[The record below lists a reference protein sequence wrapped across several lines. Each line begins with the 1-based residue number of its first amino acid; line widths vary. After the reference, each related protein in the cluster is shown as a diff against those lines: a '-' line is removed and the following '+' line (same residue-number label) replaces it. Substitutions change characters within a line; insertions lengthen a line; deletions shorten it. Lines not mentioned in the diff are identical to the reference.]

1 MPNNN
6 LPAGLSLPSGQ
17 DVYDALMSEIEPE
30 LTSSQI
36 PLLAQKYAN
45 ESASEKSAR
54 VKRYDA
60 AYAAY
65 AVAFKKWSEELNQ
78 LVIRMK
84 HDAMA
89 SAEADDRSHEAEDLS
104 RLESSF
110 VS

>member
-1 MPNNN
+1 MPNKN
-6 LPAGLSLPSGQ
+6 LPAGLALPSGQ
-17 DVYDALMSEIEPE
+17 DVYDALMSDIEPE

-36 PLLAQKYAN
+36 PLLAKKYET
-45 ESASEKSAR
+45 ESAFDKAAR
-54 VKRYDA
+54 LKRYNA
-60 AYAAY
+60 AYVAY
-65 AVAFKKWSEELNQ
+65 GAAFKKWSDDLNQ

-89 SAEADDRSHEAEDLS
+89 SAEADDRVREAADLS